1 MPEQKI
7 VKSKKVIMT
16 KPKDDKCKE
25 LSTKVIL
32 LEHKLEEMYKIVKK
46 LQIRAGL

>member
-16 KPKDDKCKE
+16 KPKDDKYKE

-32 LEHKLEEMYKIVKK
+32 LEHKLEKMYRIVKK

>member
-1 MPEQKI
+1 MNEQKI
-7 VKSKKVIMT
+7 IKPKKVIMT
-16 KPKDDKCKE
+16 KPKDDKYIE

-32 LEHKLEEMYKIVKK
+32 LEHKLEEMYRIVKK